1 MNSSS
6 QPVATT
12 PAPRRSAFNRMTFV
26 AFVAGAALAG
36 GVAAWASANGGP
48 MGMGG
53 WHHGMMDGTHSAAD
67 VSAHVDHMLKHLY
80 VEIDATDA
88 QKAQIAPLVK
98 QAVNDLLPLHS
109 QLQAA
114 HAKAIDGL
122 TQTTVDRA
130 ALEAARVAHLQLADQ
145 ASKRIVQLIAD
156 VGDVL
161 TPAQRNALADH
172 LKQMHG
178 KASS

>member
-1 MNSSS
+1 MNTPST
-6 QPVATT
+6 PTATT
-12 PAPRRSAFNRMTFV
+12 LPPRRSLFNRMTLI

-36 GVAAWASANGGP
+36 GVAALASGSGGA
-48 MGMGG
+48 MHLGG

-98 QAVNDLLPLHS
+98 SAVNDLLPLHA
-109 QLQAA
+109 QLQTA
-114 HAKAIDGL
+114 HAQAVQGL

-145 ASKRIVQLIAD
+145 ASKRFVQLIAD

-161 TPAQRNALADH
+161 TPAQRNALAAH
-172 LKQMHG
+172 VKQMHG
-178 KASS
+178 MASS